1 MILNSLFR
9 PFYWITITCYTKTVT
24 LKVYFYCFCCNS
36 LVLWLLLYHFYLMFY
51 ISIHLADSLKSFL
64 VYFSTVTFIV
74 SIVISYQFSSNVNPE
89 HCIYSHS
96 KRFPDYAPKCFCKW
110 FLLKNHRAKK
120 GLESLKKEKKTL
132 LSGVF
137 HLSGSKWKKKPV
149 KKRKKWA
156 ALPEM
161 FLMVLAL
168 LWAQPWG
175 FFQLRSHPL
184 SYSWRCSVIVVIQL
198 DYSI

>member
-36 LVLWLLLYHFYLMFY
+36 LVLWLLLYHFYRMFY
-51 ISIHLADSLKSFL
+51 ISIPLADSLKSFL

-120 GLESLKKEKKTL
+120 GLESLKKEKKL
-132 LSGVF
+132 FCQVFFIWVDLNGKKNLSKRGRNELRF
-137 HLSGSKWKKKPV
+137 LKCSSWFWHCCEHSLEDFSNSDPTCCLTADGALSS
-149 KKRKKWA
+149 
-156 ALPEM
+156 
-161 FLMVLAL
+161 
-168 LWAQPWG
+168 LW
-175 FFQLRSHPL
+175 
-184 SYSWRCSVIVVIQL
+184 YN
-198 DYSI
+198 